1 MQSVDTY
8 LIDENVAAIHT
19 ALVVFLLPALQKFLL
34 VSGLDNVCFD
44 TAKQF
49 ILMIKVVM
57 IASWCSKKNLK
68 LTLLV
73 SGSEVEKGVINYM
86 RKISQWSRAKF
97 EQHLLLL

>member
-8 LIDENVAAIHT
+8 LIDENVAATHT
-19 ALVVFLLPALQKFLL
+19 VMVVFLLPTLQKFLL

-57 IASWCSKKNLK
+57 ISS
-68 LTLLV
+68 
-73 SGSEVEKGVINYM
+73 
-86 RKISQWSRAKF
+86 
-97 EQHLLLL
+97 